1 MLNNFWPSATRVA
14 LGLVTAADAD
24 TSARSTGL
32 FYFTVAAGALS
43 TVTIAFYF
51 CRWCV
56 RKYLGRHAASAA
68 TNAATP
74 AHDEEGGPPAGG
86 GVGGGGA
93 GAGDAAAAA
102 VAAPAAAADAAP
114 AAGRPAVPDAV
125 GAALVLGGNARTPS
139 PGPQALGTRDSR
151 IREDFELVGQP
162 APAHVRR
169 PHDDDSSQ

>member
-24 TSARSTGL
+24 TSATWADAPPPL
-32 FYFTVAAGALS
+32 PP
-43 TVTIAFYF
+43 
-51 CRWCV
+51 
-56 RKYLGRHAASAA
+56 
-68 TNAATP
+68 TP
-74 AHDEEGGPPAGG
+74 PPPPTTKRGGPPAGG